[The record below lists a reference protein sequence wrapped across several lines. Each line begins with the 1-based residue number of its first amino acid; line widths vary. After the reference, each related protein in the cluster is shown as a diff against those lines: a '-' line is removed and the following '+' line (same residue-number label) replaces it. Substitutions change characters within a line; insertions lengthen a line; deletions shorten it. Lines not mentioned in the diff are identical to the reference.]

1 MKHILK
7 TLHWQIL
14 ISMIIGILV
23 GTYIKNNF
31 LLILSSDIL
40 IALYDLFVSFGV
52 IFIKLLKMI
61 IIPLIFTS
69 IIVGVSSIGG
79 TKRLGKIGLKTI
91 LYYMCTSLF
100 AILIGLFLTNILKPG
115 VNYSDNE
122 TLLNS
127 TSYDYKNLNTPDSTA
142 DIFIRMIPENP
153 ISAAANGDILSIIF
167 FTILLGVS
175 ITMLPKDNK
184 ETLTNFFT
192 SLYNAVMYL
201 TQMII
206 KLSPIGVF
214 GLMVKTVSVSDLS
227 LFYSVGKYMLTIA
240 FGLSIHLFFI
250 LPIIFFISTR
260 INPILHFRAMASAMA
275 TAFSTSSSSATLPV
289 TIKCVNEN
297 VKASKEVSGFVLPM
311 GATINMDG
319 TALYEC
325 AGVIFIS
332 QVLGVELTL
341 SQQFIVVITA
351 LLASIGAAGIPSA
364 GLVMIF
370 IVTQAVGF
378 NNEDVAIIIGAML
391 AVDRP
396 LDMLRTMVNVTSD
409 SIGTA
414 IIANSEGEKLYD

>member
-1 MKHILK
+1 MKNILK

-14 ISMIIGILV
+14 ISMILGIFV

-69 IIVGVSSIGG
+69 IIVGVSSIGA
-79 TKRLGKIGLKTI
+79 TKRLGKIGIKTI

-127 TSYDYKNLNTPDSTA
+127 TSYDYENLNTPDSTA

-167 FTILLGVS
+167 FTILLGIS

-192 SLYNAVMYL
+192 ALFNAVMYL

-214 GLMVKTVSVSDLS
+214 GLMVKTVSVSDLN

-240 FGLSIHLFFI
+240 FGLSIHLFFV
-250 LPIIFFISTR
+250 LPIIFFITTR
-260 INPILHFRAMASAMA
+260 INPIIHFKAMASAMA

-297 VKASKEVSGFVLPM
+297 IKTSKEVSGFVLPM

-332 QVLGVELTL
+332 QVLGIELTL

-378 NNEDVAIIIGAML
+378 NNEDVAVIIGAML

-414 IIANSEGEKLYD
+414 IIAHSEGEKLY

>member
-1 MKHILK
+1 MKNILK
-7 TLHWQIL
+7 QLHWQIL
-14 ISMIIGILV
+14 ISMLLGMIL
-23 GTYIKNNF
+23 GTYVKNNF
-31 LLILSSDIL
+31 IFILSSDL
-40 IALYDLFVSFGV
+40 LLGLYEFSVSMGT

-69 IIVGVSSIGG
+69 IIVGITSIGV
-79 TKRLGKIGLKTI
+79 TRRLGKLGLKTV
-91 LYYMCTSLF
+91 LYYICTSLF
-100 AILIGLFLTNILKPG
+100 AILIGLVLTNVLKPG
-115 VNYSDNE
+115 VNYSDNK
-122 TLLNS
+122 TLLNANK
-127 TSYDYKNLNTPDSTA
+127 YDYENLNTPDSTL

-153 ISAAANGDILSIIF
+153 ISAAANGDILSVIF
-167 FTILLGVS
+167 FTILIGIA
-175 ITMLPKDNK
+175 ITRLPGENK
-184 ETLTNFFT
+184 QLLSNFFE
-192 SLYNAVMYL
+192 SLFQAIMYL

-214 GLMVKTVSVSDLS
+214 GLIIKTVSISDLN

-240 FGLSIHLFFI
+240 LGLSMHLFIVLPLLFI
-250 LPIIFFISTR
+250 ITTR
-260 INPILHFRAMASAMA
+260 MNPLLHFKAMASAMA

-289 TIKCVNEN
+289 TMKCVNEN

-332 QVLGVELTL
+332 QVLGIELTL

-378 NNEDVAIIIGAML
+378 NNDDVAVIIGAML

-396 LDMLRTMVNVTSD
+396 LDMIRTMVNVTSD

-414 IIANSEGEKLYD
+414 IIASSEGEKLYN

>member
-1 MKHILK
+1 
-7 TLHWQIL
+7 
-14 ISMIIGILV
+14 
-23 GTYIKNNF
+23 
-31 LLILSSDIL
+31 
-40 IALYDLFVSFGV
+40 
-52 IFIKLLKMI
+52 
-61 IIPLIFTS
+61 
-69 IIVGVSSIGG
+69 
-79 TKRLGKIGLKTI
+79 
-91 LYYMCTSLF
+91 
-100 AILIGLFLTNILKPG
+100 
-115 VNYSDNE
+115 
-122 TLLNS
+122 
-127 TSYDYKNLNTPDSTA
+127 
-142 DIFIRMIPENP
+142 MIPENP
-153 ISAAANGDILSIIF
+153 ISAAANGDVLSIIF
-167 FTILLGVS
+167 FTLLLGVS
-175 ITMLPKDNK
+175 ITMLPVNSKK
-184 ETLTNFFT
+184 TLTDFF
-192 SLYNAVMYL
+192 NALFQAIMYL

-214 GLMVKTVSVSDLS
+214 GLIVKTVSTSDLN

-240 FGLSIHLFFI
+240 FGLSIHLFI
-250 LPIIFFISTR
+250 VLPLIFFILTR
-260 INPILHFRAMASAMA
+260 INPLKHFKAMASAMA

-332 QVLGVELTL
+332 QILGIELTL
-341 SQQFIVVITA
+341 TQQFIVVITA

-378 NNEDVAIIIGAML
+378 NNEDVAVIIGAML

-414 IIANSEGEKLYD
+414 IIAHSEGEKLYN

>member
-1 MKHILK
+1 MIL
-7 TLHWQIL
+7 
-14 ISMIIGILV
+14 GILV

-69 IIVGVSSIGG
+69 IIVGVSSIGAS
-79 TKRLGKIGLKTI
+79 KRLGKIGIKTI

-127 TSYDYKNLNTPDSTA
+127 TSYDYENLNTPDSTA

-167 FTILLGVS
+167 FTILLGIS

-192 SLYNAVMYL
+192 ALFNAVMYL

-214 GLMVKTVSVSDLS
+214 GLMVKTVSVSDLN

-240 FGLSIHLFFI
+240 FGLSIHLFFV
-250 LPIIFFISTR
+250 LPIIFFITTR
-260 INPILHFRAMASAMA
+260 INPIIHFKAMASAMA

-297 VKASKEVSGFVLPM
+297 IKTSKEVSGFVLPM

-332 QVLGVELTL
+332 QVLGIELTL

-378 NNEDVAIIIGAML
+378 NNEDVAVIIGAML

-414 IIANSEGEKLYD
+414 IIAHSEGEKLY